1 MICLVILILSLLL
14 LLFLYNKL
22 QICIALA
29 RATRAAVS
37 ACDRCRY
44 IYTTQK
50 LGVELASA
58 RTMSTSDSAT
68 VAGLTDAV
76 QRLSRE
82 AARLQL
88 NLERVHQLQRVLA
101 AVTQQWIEEMG
112 KPDTNN
118 IHKNYYTMP
127 TQRM

>member
-1 MICLVILILSLLL
+1 
-14 LLFLYNKL
+14 
-22 QICIALA
+22 
-29 RATRAAVS
+29 
-37 ACDRCRY
+37 
-44 IYTTQK
+44 
-50 LGVELASA
+50 
-58 RTMSTSDSAT
+58 MSTSDAAT

-112 KPDTNN
+112 KPDINN
-118 IHKNYYTMP
+118 IHK
-127 TQRM
+127 